1 MHFLSP
7 HVLSTEKEPKTT
19 MGSSRQ
25 PNITGLIKS
34 RRSASSTSRE
44 IPGIVWPKMR
54 SRTRNQFVYELLW
67 KHQRQH
73 ARPGNHVSGVLCTGQ
88 ETERSTAAK
97 FMSGSRKHGRRR
109 KDNVRFGSTR
119 CHRRRGTARDCVSHM
134 AVARHTV
141 CGRIETDTCV
151 SKRNGPRICMLQSQ
165 PLEPTHST
173 RYLIRNRLT

>member
-25 PNITGLIKS
+25 PNITSLIKS
-34 RRSASSTSRE
+34 RRSASSTSHE
-44 IPGIVWPKMR
+44 VPGIVWPKMR
-54 SRTRNQFVYELLW
+54 SRSRNQFVYELLW
-67 KHQRQH
+67 QHKRQH
-73 ARPGNHVSGVLCTGQ
+73 ARPGNHVSVVLCAGQ
-88 ETERSTAAK
+88 ETERSSTAN

-109 KDNVRFGSTR
+109 KNDALRFGATR
-119 CHRRRGTARDCVSHM
+119 CHRGRGTARDCVSHM

-165 PLEPTHST
+165 PLEPTYST
-173 RYLIRNRLT
+173 RYTA